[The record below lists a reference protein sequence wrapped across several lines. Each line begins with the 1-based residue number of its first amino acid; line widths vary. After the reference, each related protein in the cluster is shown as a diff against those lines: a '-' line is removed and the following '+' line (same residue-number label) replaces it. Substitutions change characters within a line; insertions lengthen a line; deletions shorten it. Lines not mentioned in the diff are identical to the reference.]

1 MKQKELS
8 HVNLCEDNRIKMKLD
23 KVNHIAIIASEIER
37 SIAFY
42 VDVLGFT
49 VIRKVYRQERDSWK
63 VDLALHE
70 DYLIELFTFPDAPQ
84 RPSYPEALGLRHLA
98 FSVADIEVC
107 IAELQAKGVKTETIR
122 IDPFTGCR
130 CVFFADPDGLPLEL
144 VEIKQ

>member
-1 MKQKELS
+1 
-8 HVNLCEDNRIKMKLD
+8 MKLD

-37 SIAFY
+37 SVAFY

-63 VDLALHE
+63 VDLALHG

>member
-8 HVNLCEDNRIKMKLD
+8 HANLCEDNRIKMKLD

-63 VDLALHE
+63 VDLALHG

>member
-1 MKQKELS
+1 
-8 HVNLCEDNRIKMKLD
+8 MKLD

-63 VDLALHE
+63 VDLALHG

>member
-8 HVNLCEDNRIKMKLD
+8 HANLCEDNRIKMKLD

>member
-8 HVNLCEDNRIKMKLD
+8 HANLCEDNRKKMKLD

-42 VDVLGFT
+42 VNVLGFT
-49 VIRKVYRQERDSWK
+49 VIRKVYRKERDSWK

>member
-8 HVNLCEDNRIKMKLD
+8 HANLCEDNRIKMKLD

-84 RPSYPEALGLRHLA
+84 RLSYPEALGLRHLA

-107 IAELQAKGVKTETIR
+107 IAELQATGVKTETIR